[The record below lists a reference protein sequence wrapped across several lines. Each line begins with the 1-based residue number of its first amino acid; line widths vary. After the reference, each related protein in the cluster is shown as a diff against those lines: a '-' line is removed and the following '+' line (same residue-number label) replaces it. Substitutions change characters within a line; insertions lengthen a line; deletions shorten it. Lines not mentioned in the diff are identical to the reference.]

1 MPSHLVALGCPP
13 QTARA
18 KGAGTPCQPAPPN
31 LPTCMCAGD
40 TKADGGDAITVVA
53 RTANI
58 SWRRFYLRELRG
70 NFFFFCGNFAL
81 LLFLREFWREPGKQL
96 QPAVQEAAYGAVA

>member
-58 SWRRFYLRELRG
+58 PGGGSICE
-70 NFFFFCGNFAL
+70 NFVGGF
-81 LLFLREFWREPGKQL
+81 FLRNFGGNLKQL
-96 QPAVQEAAYGAVA
+96 GKQEAAYGAVA